1 MKVKIP
7 KDMDIK
13 YTECT
18 ITTTLHE
25 AAADLQKKLLKVQ
38 SYPLHNALRNNNK
51 NLKEIKQLVMEN
63 SHNINLKD
71 SKGKTPLHYAYKSDQ
86 NIKTLLANGADPD
99 EENRNGETF
108 LHLYCSRKN
117 ESRYEANIVEL
128 ILEKSRGGIL
138 EKKSKRNKTAFDIA
152 KETGKNDLLY
162 LLDSKYTG
170 LGIS

>member
-1 MKVKIP
+1 
-7 KDMDIK
+7 MDIK

-86 NIKTLLANGADPD
+86 NIKLFSRMAQIRTKKIGMAKLFFICTAVERTNLVTKQTL
-99 EENRNGETF
+99 
-108 LHLYCSRKN
+108 
-117 ESRYEANIVEL
+117 
-128 ILEKSRGGIL
+128 
-138 EKKSKRNKTAFDIA
+138 
-152 KETGKNDLLY
+152 
-162 LLDSKYTG
+162 
-170 LGIS
+170 